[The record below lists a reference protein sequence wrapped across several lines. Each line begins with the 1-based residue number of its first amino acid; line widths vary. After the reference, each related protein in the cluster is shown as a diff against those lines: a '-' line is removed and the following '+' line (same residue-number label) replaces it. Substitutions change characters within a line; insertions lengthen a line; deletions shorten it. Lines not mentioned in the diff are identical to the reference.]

1 MGATGTAVRVSRA
14 YHRYPGKP
22 CFVQDLKSPP
32 ERKLHFD
39 QRSRRWVSI
48 VLFGWLLLVVLGAFR
63 LMLNHAGS
71 SVYLFEP
78 SSRQFNASSTLD
90 FRRRPIHKVEFG
102 NTLDNKD
109 FDFDVPP
116 VRSDDTLIH
125 PKTPASSLVVLVLSK
140 RDHFQR
146 RSMIRQTW
154 GKAYAS
160 SLYFVIGGG
169 SYARRGN
176 STSDEVQRLL
186 IEEQVRHWDL
196 LDTVHPES
204 YHGLPHK
211 LRFAIRWVMRH
222 HWTVRWILKV
232 DDDMYVRSLNGFV
245 RRNRPL
251 GLSILNSSLPVVMG
265 QIQYLIPVQRHGKW
279 AEDVSYYQHHPV
291 YPPWPKGSSGYLMS
305 RSVGMLIAQKYNQD
319 LSLMKSSLKDN
330 VSLPTYQGE
339 DTSLG
344 IWLEASNVS
353 WINSEYF
360 VNHGRC
366 LPGVDNAWSIGHRIT
381 PELMQKCYEAES
393 KLIWSIDPSIEDTTI
408 LEALPISQDQRFT
421 NVKDASTDSE
431 AFRSAVLHNEL
442 DQKSVVNIEAMEQ
455 RRQQREAKRHEQQ
468 LFRFSNNKL

>member
-1 MGATGTAVRVSRA
+1 MGATGTAARVSRA
-14 YHRYPGKP
+14 YPRHPGKP
-22 CFVQDLKSPP
+22 CLFEDFESPP

-39 QRSRRWVSI
+39 RKGRRCVVAIAIFCWVL
-48 VLFGWLLLVVLGAFR
+48 LFVVGVAKLVS
-63 LMLNHAGS
+63 NPS
-71 SVYLFEP
+71 SVDFFE
-78 SSRQFNASSTLD
+78 SSSTN
-90 FRRRPIHKVEFG
+90 FNTRITINNRRPRRRADEMVDP
-102 NTLDNKD
+102 LDSTD
-109 FDFDVPP
+109 FDYDVPP
-116 VRSDDTLIH
+116 AGNDDTLIH
-125 PKTPASSLVVLVLSK
+125 PKTPDSSLVVLVLSK

-154 GKAYAS
+154 GKEYAS
-160 SLYFVIGGG
+160 GLYFVIGGG
-169 SYARRGN
+169 SYARIGY

-186 IEEQVRHWDL
+186 IEEQVRHLDL

-211 LRFAIRWVMRH
+211 LRFAIHWVMRH
-222 HWTVRWILKV
+222 DRTVRWILKV

-265 QIQYLIPVQRHGKW
+265 QIQNQIPVQRHGKW

-344 IWLEASNVS
+344 IWLESSNVS

-381 PELMQKCYEAES
+381 PELMQKCNEAES
-393 KLIWSIDPSIEDTTI
+393 KLVQSNDRSLSIEDTTV

-421 NVKDASTDSE
+421 NVNDVNNE

-468 LFRFSNNKL
+468 LFRLSNNKL